1 MTDQNFQKFI
11 EELKSRNE
19 IVEVVSAYCQLER
32 KGGSY
37 WARCPLPGHMEK
49 TPSFCV
55 NQAGQFFKCF
65 GCQRGGDVIK
75 FIMEVESL
83 GYMEAVKF
91 LANRANMEMPNS
103 SFQEDAKLEEN
114 AKNRAVRLAILKD
127 TARFYVDNLQKKEAE
142 PYLDYIYKRGFNQTT
157 IRAFGLGCSL
167 DYNSLPQ
174 FLKQKGYKYEDM
186 VAAGVV
192 AYNKDTEEY
201 TDFEA
206 KRLIVPII
214 DSFSNV
220 LAFGGRVLEAKP
232 DFAKYKNTRE
242 TSVFIKNRTIFNAN
256 NIKKLKREVG
266 TLPYLILVE
275 GYMDVIALHA
285 SGIKN
290 AIASMGTSLTVE
302 QARLIQRYSETVI
315 VSYDGDAAGQ
325 KATFR
330 GMQILKDAGLNVK
343 VVSIPDKMDPDE
355 YVKKRGVDAY
365 KDLLLSAQPLIDYKL
380 TYLSKTFNLNDAVE
394 RRKFLDKSLQVI
406 SESDKEFERE
416 ELLRKLSEVSNITY
430 ESLKRDLDGINK
442 KSAYKPDIAVKD
454 VQSEV
459 YQEEDSALLKAERF
473 ILSAI
478 IFKKS
483 YAKVSDL
490 DDLEFTSQLRSEI
503 AALILQLNDTDASC
517 DSVSLARTLGDD
529 YLSELSYIF
538 DAVDGVYCPNGYEKY
553 YNDCLKCVKRHGLE
567 VDLSYLENFCKNET
581 DVTKQMKIIQKIQ
594 EKNKLLFQLKTEDK
608 I

>member
-1 MTDQNFQKFI
+1 MMDQKFQKFI

-19 IVEVVSAYCQLER
+19 IVDVVSQYCQLER
-32 KGGSY
+32 KGGAF

-83 GYMEAVKF
+83 TYMEAVKF
-91 LANRANMEMPNS
+91 LANRANMELPET
-103 SFQEDAKLEEN
+103 SFKDDAKLEEN
-114 AKNRAVRLAILKD
+114 AKNRATRLAILKD
-127 TARFYVDNLQKKEAE
+127 TARFYVNNLQKDEAA
-142 PYLDYIYKRGFNQTT
+142 PYLDYVFNRGFTQATL
-157 IRAFGLGCSL
+157 RAFGIGCSL
-167 DYNSLPQ
+167 DYHSLPKY
-174 FLKQKGYKYEDM
+174 LKEKGYEYDDM

-201 TDFEA
+201 VDFEA

-242 TSVFIKNRTIFNAN
+242 TSVFIKNRTLFNTN
-256 NIKKLKREVG
+256 NIKKLKRETG
-266 TLPYLILVE
+266 TLQYLILVE

-302 QARLIQRYSETVI
+302 QARLIQRYSDTVI

-330 GMQILKDAGLNVK
+330 GMQILQDAGLNVK
-343 VVSIPDKMDPDE
+343 VISIPDKMDPDE
-355 YVKKRGVDAY
+355 YVKAKGVDAY
-365 KDLLLSAQPLIDYKL
+365 RELLLSALPLIDYKL
-380 TYLSKTFNLNDAVE
+380 SYLAKTFNLKDAVE
-394 RRKFLDKSLQVI
+394 RRRFMEKALQVI

-416 ELLRKLSEVSNITY
+416 ELLRKLSELSNVTY
-430 ESLKRDLDGINK
+430 ESLKRDLDVSTK
-442 KSAYKPDIAVKD
+442 KSAYKPIIKQNT
-454 VQSEV
+454 VQNDAE
-459 YQEEDSALLKAERF
+459 QEEDTATVKAERF
-473 ILSAI
+473 ILSSI
-478 IFKKS
+478 ITAKP
-483 YAKVSDL
+483 YAKAEDL
-490 DDLEFTSQLRSEI
+490 DELDFSSQVRSEI
-503 AALILQLNDTDASC
+503 ALAILSFFDANEPF
-517 DSVSLARTLGDD
+517 DAKKLTEKLGED
-529 YLSELSYIF
+529 YLAELNLIINKVDEIYCSE
-538 DAVDGVYCPNGYEKY
+538 GYERY
-553 YNDCLKCVKRHGLE
+553 YADCVKCVKRNNLE
-567 VDLSYLENFCKNET
+567 TDLKYLEDYCKAET
-581 DVTKQMKIIQKIQ
+581 DVTKQLQIIEKIQK
-594 EKNKLLFQLKTEDK
+594 KSKLLFQLKKEG
-608 I
+608 

>member
-1 MTDQNFQKFI
+1 MFDQKFQKFI

-19 IVEVVSAYCQLER
+19 IVDVVSQYCQLER
-32 KGGSY
+32 KGGAF

-65 GCQRGGDVIK
+65 GCGRGGDVIK

-83 GYMEAVKF
+83 TYMEAVKF
-91 LANRANMEMPNS
+91 LANRANMELPET
-103 SFQEDAKLEEN
+103 SFKEDAKLEEN
-114 AKNRAVRLAILKD
+114 AKNRATRLAILKD
-127 TARFYVDNLQKKEAE
+127 TARFYVDNLSKDEAV
-142 PYLDYIYKRGFNQTT
+142 PYLKYVLKRGFTEAT
-157 IRAFGLGCSL
+157 LRTFGIGCSL
-167 DYNSLPQ
+167 DYSSLPK
-174 FLKQKGYKYEDM
+174 FLKGKGYSYDDM

-192 AYNKDTEEY
+192 ADNKDTEEY

-220 LAFGGRVLEAKP
+220 IAFGGRVLEAKP

-242 TSVFIKNRTIFNAN
+242 TSVFIKNRTLFNVN
-256 NIKKLKREVG
+256 NIKKLKRETG

-302 QARLIQRYSETVI
+302 QARLMQRYSDTVI

-343 VVSIPDKMDPDE
+343 VVAIPDKMDPDE
-355 YVKKRGVDAY
+355 YVKAKGVDAY
-365 KDLLLSAQPLIDYKL
+365 KELLLSAQPLIDYKL
-380 TYLSKTFNLNDAVE
+380 SYLAKTFNLQDAAE
-394 RRKFLDKSLQVI
+394 RRRFLDKSLQVI

-416 ELLRKLSEVSNITY
+416 ELLRRLSKLSNITY
-430 ESLKRDLDGINK
+430 ESLKRDLDIATK
-442 KSAYKPDIAVKD
+442 KSAYKPVIKQNI
-454 VQSEV
+454 VQNDNDK
-459 YQEEDSALLKAERF
+459 EEDNAISKAERF

-478 IFKKS
+478 IHKKP
-483 YAKVSDL
+483 YAKVEDLEDL
-490 DDLEFTSQLRSEI
+490 DFSTQIRSEI
-503 AALILQLNDTDASC
+503 ATAILAFLDEGIEIDA
-517 DSVSLARTLGDD
+517 ARITEKLGED
-529 YLSELSYIF
+529 YLAELTALLGKTDEIYCSE
-538 DAVDGVYCPNGYEKY
+538 GYERY
-553 YNDCLKCVKRHGLE
+553 YKDCVKYVKRNNLE
-567 VDLSYLENFCKNET
+567 TDLKYLEEYCQAET
-581 DVTKQMKIIQKIQ
+581 DVTKQLQTIEIIQK
-594 EKNKLLFQLKTEDK
+594 KSKLLFQLKTEDK

>member
-1 MTDQNFQKFI
+1 MVDQKFQKFI

-19 IVEVVSAYCQLER
+19 IVDVVSAYCQLER
-32 KGGSY
+32 KGGAY

-91 LANRANMEMPNS
+91 LANRANMELPET
-103 SFQEDAKLEEN
+103 SFQEDAKMQEN
-114 AKNRAVRLAILKD
+114 AKNRAIRLAILKD
-127 TARFYVDNLQKKEAE
+127 TAKFYVHNLEKPDAK
-142 PYLDYIYKRGFNQTT
+142 PYLDYIFKRGFNQTT
-157 IRAFGLGCSL
+157 IRAFGIGCSL
-167 DYNSLPQ
+167 DYHTLPKY
-174 FLKQKGYKYEDM
+174 LKEKGYEYEDM

-192 AYNKDTEEY
+192 AYNKDTNEY

-220 LAFGGRVLEAKP
+220 LAFGGRVIEKT

-256 NIKKLKREVG
+256 NIKKVKRETG
-266 TLPYLILVE
+266 NLPYVILVE

-302 QARLIQRYSETVI
+302 QARLIMRYSDTVI

-330 GMQILKDAGLNVK
+330 GMQILKDAGLTVK
-343 VVSIPDKMDPDE
+343 VISLPDNMDPDE
-355 YVKKRGVDAY
+355 FVKAKGVEAY
-365 KDLLLSAQPLIDYKL
+365 RELLLSALPLIDFKL
-380 TYLSKTFNLNDAVE
+380 SYLAKSFNLKDPTE
-394 RRKFLDKSLQVI
+394 RRRFLEKSIEVI
-406 SESDKEFERE
+406 SQSDKEYERE
-416 ELLRKLSEVSNITY
+416 ELLRKLSEVSKITY
-430 ESLKRDLDGINK
+430 ESLKRDLEK
-442 KSAYKPDIAVKD
+442 TTQKSAYKPVITQNEAN
-454 VQSEV
+454 SEV
-459 YQEEDSALLKAERF
+459 DKDEDSALIKAERF
-473 ILSAI
+473 ILSAVI
-478 IFKKS
+478 NGKN
-483 YAKVSDL
+483 YAKAEDL
-490 DDLEFTSQLRSEI
+490 DGLDFSSQLRSEI
-503 AALILQLNDTDASC
+503 ALKLLELFDASKSFDGVVLTDILGEDYLTELNLILLRADEIYCTD
-517 DSVSLARTLGDD
+517 G
-529 YLSELSYIF
+529 
-538 DAVDGVYCPNGYEKY
+538 NEKY
-553 YNDCLKCVKRHGLE
+553 YKDCLRFVKRSNLE
-567 VDLSYLENFCKNET
+567 SDLKYLDDYCKAET
-581 DVTKQMKIIQKIQ
+581 DLEKQMKIIKKIQ
-594 EKNKLLFQLKTEDK
+594 QKSQLLYQLKTEDK